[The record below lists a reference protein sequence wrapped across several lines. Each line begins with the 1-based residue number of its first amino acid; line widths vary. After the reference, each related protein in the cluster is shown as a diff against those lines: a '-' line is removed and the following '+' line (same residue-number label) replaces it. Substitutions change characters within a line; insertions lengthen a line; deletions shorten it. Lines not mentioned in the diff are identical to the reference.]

1 MRNVLASSP
10 SRFAGAA
17 PEHATL
23 SGEEPSETR
32 KKGPPWTAGRPERV
46 GERAREAGL
55 IERIRQG
62 EVDLFEHFVRTYQK
76 RVFRLVYT
84 LVRDVSEADST
95 TQDVFVKAFKG
106 LHDFKGEAAF
116 ETWITRIAINSV
128 RDGIRRRK
136 PSVAFGDLGGSERD
150 GDIPAAFDPGDGTS
164 PERDLLSREIRKRIG
179 MALEDLSPRQR
190 AAFVMKHYEE
200 RSIAEIGEAMGLDE
214 GTVKSH
220 LFRATRKLR
229 ERLEDLR

>member
-1 MRNVLASSP
+1 VRNVAVLENEGLSGDERMGSG
-10 SRFAGAA
+10 RLTAA
-17 PEHATL
+17 P
-23 SGEEPSETR
+23 
-32 KKGPPWTAGRPERV
+32 AG
-46 GERAREAGL
+46 GAGNAAERAREAGL

-62 EVDLFEHFVRTYQK
+62 DVDLFEHFVKTYQK

-84 LVRDVSEADST
+84 LVRDAAEADAT

-106 LHDFKGEAAF
+106 LPDFKGEAAF

-128 RDGIRRRK
+128 RDSIRRRK
-136 PSVAFGDLGGSERD
+136 PSVPFGDLGGGEG
-150 GDIPAAFDPGDGTS
+150 GDELPAAYDPGDGTS

-179 MALEDLSPRQR
+179 LALVDLSPRQR
-190 AAFVMKHYEE
+190 SVFVMKHYEE
-200 RSIAEIGEAMGLDE
+200 KSIAEIGEVTGLDE

-220 LFRATRKLR
+220 LFRAARKLR

>member
-1 MRNVLASSP
+1 MAD
-10 SRFAGAA
+10 
-17 PEHATL
+17 
-23 SGEEPSETR
+23 
-32 KKGPPWTAGRPERV
+32 
-46 GERAREAGL
+46 RAREAGL

-62 EVDLFEHFVRTYQK
+62 EVDLFEHFVATYQK

-84 LVRDVSEADST
+84 LVRDAAEADAV
-95 TQDVFVKAFKG
+95 TQDSFVKAFKG
-106 LHDFKGEAAF
+106 LRDFKGEAAF

-136 PSVAFGDLGGSERD
+136 PSIPFGDLGGGNGED
-150 GDIPAAFDPGDGTS
+150 ELPASFDPGDGTS

-179 MALEDLSPRQR
+179 LALEDLSPRQR
-190 AAFVMKHYEE
+190 AVFVMKHYEE
-200 RSIAEIGEAMGLDE
+200 RSIAEIGEAIGLDE

-220 LFRATRKLR
+220 LFRAARKLR

>member
-1 MRNVLASSP
+1 M
-10 SRFAGAA
+10 
-17 PEHATL
+17 PEPENL
-23 SGEEPSETR
+23 SGEEPRDTKDTR
-32 KKGPPWTAGRPERV
+32 RAPGPAQAGRIGNLV
-46 GERAREAGL
+46 ERAREAAL
-55 IERIRQG
+55 IERIRRG

-84 LVRDVSEADST
+84 LVRDASEADST

-106 LHDFKGEAAF
+106 LRDFKGEAAF

-128 RDGIRRRK
+128 RDGIRRKK
-136 PSVAFGDLGGSERD
+136 PAVAFGDLGGLD
-150 GDIPAAFDPGDGTS
+150 GGDEIPAAFDPGDGTS

-179 MALEDLSPRQR
+179 MALVDLSPRQR
-190 AAFVMKHYEE
+190 AVFVMKHYEE
-200 RSIAEIGEAMGLDE
+200 KSIAEIGEVTGLDE

-220 LFRATRKLR
+220 LFRAARKLR